1 MRNIRLLMVVAALMV
16 PVLWTGTLWAAEA
29 TDPVVGNADNLGDP
43 GPGGG
48 IPPEALT
55 PATTENAEITGTVVG
70 TNCWLARGLEGDQ
83 YRDSAVA
90 CARKGT
96 PLSILTDAGEL
107 IYPVTVGNSGNYQ
120 PDVQSVLNYAEQRVQ
135 VTGKV
140 IKRGK
145 ERAIVIDA
153 IGPAEKP
160 GKERTFAA
168 KETPGAEVVG
178 RVVDLDCWIVKG
190 NEGTSDAK
198 CVGDCAVAG
207 DPLVIVT
214 RDGRIYYPVSMTM
227 PASPVGAAWLS
238 GHCAQEVRA
247 TGTVI
252 ARGDGRGIIISSVA
266 PRSPK

>member
-1 MRNIRLLMVVAALMV
+1 MRNIRLLIVVAAMV
-16 PVLWTGTLWAAEA
+16 PVFWSGTLWAAEA
-29 TDPVVGNADNLGDP
+29 TDPVLDNAFNTGDP

-48 IPPEALT
+48 IPPDVVT
-55 PATTENAEITGTVVG
+55 PTTTESAQITGTVVG
-70 TNCWLARGLEGDQ
+70 TNCWLARGLAGDQ
-83 YRDSAVA
+83 YRDSAIA
-90 CARKGT
+90 CARTGT

-107 IYPVTVGNSGNYQ
+107 IYPITVGNSGNYQ
-120 PDVQSVLNYAEQRVQ
+120 PDMQSVMNYAERRVQ

-145 ERAIVIDA
+145 ERAII
-153 IGPAEKP
+153 IGTIAPAPEP
-160 GKERTFAA
+160 GKERTFAT

-190 NEGTSDAK
+190 NEGTNDAK
-198 CVGDCAVAG
+198 CVGECAVAG

-227 PASPVGAAWLS
+227 PASPVGAAMLS
-238 GHCAQEVRA
+238 GHCAQLVRA

-252 ARGDGRGIIISSVA
+252 ARGDGRGIVIGSVA
-266 PRSPK
+266 SSSSK